1 VNALLQISVVIPAF
15 NEARAIEET
24 IRQVRRTFQEIA
36 LPHEIVVVD
45 DGSSDGTAAV
55 AEAAGAVVLKHPE
68 NLGYGASLKTGIKLA
83 RFPWIAITDADGT
96 YPASE
101 FPNLLRHVPAFDMV
115 VGARTGTNFKGGP
128 FKQIGRVFFKFFSQ
142 FVTGR
147 NIPDIN
153 SGMRVFRRDFVL
165 SQINQISS
173 GFSFT
178 TTLTLSMMLEG
189 QFVKYESISYHPR
202 VGSSHV
208 RYFRDTLRAT
218 QIIVQAVL
226 WYNPVKMFLLLS
238 FMATG
243 VSLAAALAAIWVH
256 HHALVLLLLWA
267 SLMFPIL
274 ILSLGSLGYIIRT
287 AGLQNAPNAKP
298 TADGCAPQTQSN
310 IQRHA

>member
-1 VNALLQISVVIPAF
+1 
-15 NEARAIEET
+15 
-24 IRQVRRTFQEIA
+24 
-36 LPHEIVVVD
+36 
-45 DGSSDGTAAV
+45 
-55 AEAAGAVVLKHPE
+55 
-68 NLGYGASLKTGIKLA
+68 
-83 RFPWIAITDADGT
+83 
-96 YPASE
+96 
-101 FPNLLRHVPAFDMV
+101 
-115 VGARTGTNFKGGP
+115 
-128 FKQIGRVFFKFFSQ
+128 
-142 FVTGR
+142 
-147 NIPDIN
+147 
-153 SGMRVFRRDFVL
+153 
-165 SQINQISS
+165 
-173 GFSFT
+173 
-178 TTLTLSMMLEG
+178 
-189 QFVKYESISYHPR
+189 
-202 VGSSHV
+202 V